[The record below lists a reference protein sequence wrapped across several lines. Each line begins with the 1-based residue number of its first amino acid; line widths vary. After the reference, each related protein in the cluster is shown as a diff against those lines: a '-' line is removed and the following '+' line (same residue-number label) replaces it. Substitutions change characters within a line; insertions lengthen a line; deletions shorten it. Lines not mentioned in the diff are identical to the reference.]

1 MGQKDLFN
9 EESKSDMRKQIRQDL
24 EIGDIDYK
32 REVSVMTRL
41 SKEAVELVDALVKL
55 KLFNSRSQA
64 VAGLVMRTILSELN
78 QFKQLK
84 EQADK
89 LDELE
94 ETVMGLASKALRE

>member
-1 MGQKDLFN
+1 MGPKEISD
-9 EESKSDMRKQIRQDL
+9 EEDKSDLRKQIRLDL
-24 EIGDIDYK
+24 EIGEIDFK

-55 KLFNSRSQA
+55 NLFNSRSQA
-64 VAGLVMRTILSELN
+64 VAGLVMRTLLSELE
-78 QFKQLK
+78 QFRQLK

-94 ETVMGLASKALRE
+94 ETVMGLANKALRE